1 MAVIFIT
8 TTQNI
13 ELEYDLASLGERIL
27 GSLLDGLILFAYAI
41 IVLLAF
47 GRANFFGAEPWIIIF
62 VIAIPFAFYD
72 LTCEVFMNGQSIG
85 KRVMKIK
92 VISLDG
98 GQPTLGQYIIRWVF
112 RLIDFTLTSNMCAF
126 ITVAV
131 SEKKQRVGDM
141 VAGTTLIKTV
151 PRTGF
156 QHTMYVPTEQANYQ
170 LSFPEVINLSDQ
182 DMQLIKE
189 VVNTVNRT
197 GNTMLA
203 VQAAQK
209 IKDTLYIQS
218 DMEPLTFL
226 QVVLADYNFS
236 TSQVNA

>member
-1 MAVIFIT
+1 MNTIKIT

-27 GSLLDGLILFAYAI
+27 GRLLDGLILGAYAVI
-41 IVLLAF
+41 VVLFFVWGNVIGNEMWLIVLVV
-47 GRANFFGAEPWIIIF
+47 GAPI
-62 VIAIPFAFYD
+62 VFYD
-72 LTCEVFMNGQSIG
+72 LACEVFMNGQSIG
-85 KRVMKIK
+85 KRVMNIK

-98 GQPTLGQYIIRWVF
+98 GQPTLGQYLIRWVF
-112 RLIDFTLTSNMCAF
+112 RMIDFTFTSSLCAL
-126 ITVAV
+126 ISVAV
-131 SEKKQRVGDM
+131 SEKKQRVGDI
-141 VAGTTLIKTV
+141 VAGTTLIKTI

-156 QHTMYVPTEQANYQ
+156 QQTIYVPTEQANYQ
-170 LSFPEVINLSDQ
+170 LSFPEVDNLSDQ

-189 VVNTVNRT
+189 VINTVHRT

-203 VQAAQK
+203 VQAADK
-209 IKDTLYIQS
+209 IKETLGIRS

-236 TSQVNA
+236 TSQSNA